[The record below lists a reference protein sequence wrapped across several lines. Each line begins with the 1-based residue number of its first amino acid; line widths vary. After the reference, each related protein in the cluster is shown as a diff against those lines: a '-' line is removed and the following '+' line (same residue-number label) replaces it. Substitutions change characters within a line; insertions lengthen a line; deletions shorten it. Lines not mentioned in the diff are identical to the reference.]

1 VLDDELARIV
11 NISMALEMP
20 LLLKGEPGT
29 GKTMLAHSIATHPA
43 RMFAAD
49 AQHLALLQLNRP
61 AQRFNLARSLGD
73 SLAQIV
79 LQGNARKQPIGK
91 LNRVR
96 LKVFDIVRNALAVQF
111 VSHLP
116 CIGQGL
122 AVAVQLC
129 NGFAVVGMGGN
140 CF

>member
-1 VLDDELARIV
+1 MQRV
-11 NISMALEMP
+11 P
-20 LLLKGEPGT
+20 
-29 GKTMLAHSIATHPA
+29 
-43 RMFAAD
+43 
-49 AQHLALLQLNRP
+49 LALLQLNRP

-91 LNRVR
+91 LNRVW

-111 VSHLP
+111 VSQLT
-116 CIGQGL
+116 CIGQGF

-129 NGFAVVGMGGN
+129 NGFAVVGMGGDIFD
-140 CF
+140 CLHGGSFV